1 MGMTS
6 ATKLRS
12 IVEIAELA
20 TAIELITAAQGLG
33 FREPLLPGSGVKRA
47 FDVVRSHVSQVNAD
61 RSMSADI
68 QRIAQAIREG
78 EFENL

>member
-1 MGMTS
+1 MGMTA

-20 TAIELITAAQGLG
+20 TAIELITAAQGLS
-33 FREPLLPGSGVKRA
+33 FRSPLLPGHGVKRA
-47 FDVVRSHVSQVNAD
+47 YDVVRSHVSELNAD

-68 QRIAQAIREG
+68 QQIAQAIRAG
-78 EFENL
+78 EFESL